1 MYMHCAGVSASMKK
15 ELFYGF
21 DKKFISY
28 AAVGAATPFST
39 PDDAFFVRFSQ
50 TLSTGA
56 DTQMLT
62 KGTSKPSVYM
72 GYGWRDWYSR
82 ELKLVQQ
89 FNTVL

>member
-1 MYMHCAGVSASMKK
+1 
-15 ELFYGF
+15 
-21 DKKFISY
+21 
-28 AAVGAATPFST
+28 
-39 PDDAFFVRFSQ
+39 
-50 TLSTGA
+50 
-56 DTQMLT
+56 MLT